1 MEELKTAINEITADD
16 IIKIVVSNK
25 LNKDVEYNKITFLL
39 KDNTKKQY
47 YQIEKYTDK

>member
-1 MEELKTAINEITADD
+1 MEELKKAINEITADD

-39 KDNTKKQY
+39 KDNGKNNIIK
-47 YQIEKYTDK
+47 

>member
-25 LNKDVEYNKITFLL
+25 L
-39 KDNTKKQY
+39 KKNV
-47 YQIEKYTDK
+47 K